1 MSSIKLLRVGGSWGW
16 LLRVAP
22 EGGSWGWV
30 GPEGDSWGWLLRV
43 APEGGSWGWVLRV
56 APEGGSSGP
65 LAVTFLI
72 WQVSYYHTLSGT
84 SCQPWLISPHSR
96 VVRLTLLICHVLY
109 YHTLPRAICQ
119 LSNMISVSPPRP
131 VCDRRHMF

>member
-1 MSSIKLLRVGGSWGW
+1 MTLTPSGATLGW

-30 GPEGDSWGWLLRV
+30 GPEGGSWGWVGPEGGFWGWVGPEGGSWGWVGPEGGSWVWLLRVGGSWGWLLRV
-43 APEGGSWGWVLRV
+43 APQ
-56 APEGGSSGP
+56 GGSSGP

-84 SCQPWLISPHSR
+84 SCQPWLIFNE
-96 VVRLTLLICHVLY
+96 LKLLNIYDQLETKL
-109 YHTLPRAICQ
+109 HTNP
-119 LSNMISVSPPRP
+119 
-131 VCDRRHMF
+131 